1 MGKILS
7 SAIGI
12 ASRIERGICYA
23 ALVTLALLPVLVAIL
38 KPFNIAIAHSRLFLV
53 HVFLLAGFF
62 SAMITT
68 LSGEHISIGIL
79 HYIKS
84 GKLKSRL
91 AFVAGLVSVLI
102 TTVLF
107 WNSFSFF
114 HSSPAGRMV
123 GFLPASFFIWAMAVA
138 YAVMAVRFTAWT
150 AGFFVRTKGEVEER
164 KSTLGKALPF
174 LALVVGSILALPAIE
189 KIGLTAPLGEPLFA
203 YIHDLINFLYDAAFY
218 AATPLIL
225 LLTVAALIGTPIF
238 VTIGGIALVMLQA
251 AGSEPE
257 AAPIQIFSALTD
269 ADLIAIPLFTL
280 SGFFL
285 SESKAGE
292 RLVAAFRCLFSWL
305 PGGIIISTVV
315 ICTFFTSFT
324 GASGVTILALG
335 GILLVVLQKGGSSA
349 SKGYPEKFSM
359 GLLTSAGGIGILFPP
374 SLPLI
379 LVATTINSILFFMGE
394 VVRYDIVDF
403 FLAAILPGGILVLA
417 MIVYALIASR
427 RVKIPLERFDMRQT
441 RAALK
446 DSAFEL
452 LLPFVLMGGY
462 FSGIFTLMEVSAV
475 SVLYVFVLEVFIH
488 RDIALKDVP
497 KVFLKAI
504 PIIGGILAILAM
516 AKALSY
522 AVIDSQ
528 VPESFALWVRD
539 AVQSRYL
546 FLLLL
551 NFALLLV
558 GCVMDIFSAI
568 LVLLPLVVPLA
579 NVYGIDPV
587 HLGIIFLVNLE
598 ASFLTP
604 PVGINL
610 FLASYRFNKPFTE
623 ICGYVLPFLAV
634 RLAVVLLVTYIPWFS
649 SFLLTFR

>member
-1 MGKILS
+1 MGKFVSSCIQIL
-7 SAIGI
+7 
-12 ASRIERGICYA
+12 SRIERGICYA
-23 ALVTLALLPVLVAIL
+23 ALITLALLPVLLAIL

-53 HVFLLAGFF
+53 HIFLLAGFF

-68 LSGEHISIGIL
+68 SSGEHISIGIL
-79 HYIKS
+79 HYLKNE
-84 GKLKSRL
+84 KVKSRL
-91 AFVAGLVSVLI
+91 AFVASLVSVLI

-107 WNSFSFF
+107 WNSLSFF

-123 GFLPASFFIWAMAVA
+123 GFLPESFFIWVMALA
-138 YAVMAVRFTAWT
+138 YAVMALRFA
-150 AGFFVRTKGEVEER
+150 FVRAKNAAKNAAKT
-164 KSTLGKALPF
+164 TLGIL
-174 LALVVGSILALPAIE
+174 LSVLVLIVGSILALPALA
-189 KIGLTAPLGEPLFA
+189 KLGVTSVLSEPLFA
-203 YIHDLINFLYDAAFY
+203 HIRDFINFQYDAAFY
-218 AATPLIL
+218 TATPLIL
-225 LLTVAALIGTPIF
+225 LLTAAALIGTPIF
-238 VTIGGIALVMLQA
+238 VVIGGIALIMLQA

-269 ADLIAIPLFTL
+269 GDLIAIPLFTL

-292 RLVAAFRCLFSWL
+292 RLVAVFRCLFSWL
-305 PGGIIISTVV
+305 PGGLIISTVV

-335 GILLVVLQKGGSSA
+335 GILLVVLQKGGSAS

-359 GLLTSAGGIGILFPP
+359 GLLTSAGGMGILFPP

-379 LVATTINSILFFMGE
+379 LVASTINSILFFMGG
-394 VVRYDIVDF
+394 VVKYDIVDF

-417 MIVYALIASR
+417 MIVYSLIASR
-427 RVKIPLERFDMRQT
+427 KVKIPLERFDMRQT

-446 DSAFEL
+446 NSAFEM
-452 LLPFVLMGGY
+452 LLPLILMGGY
-462 FSGIFTLMEVSAV
+462 FSGILTLMEVSAV
-475 SVLYVFVLEVFIH
+475 AVVYVFALEVFIH

-528 VPESFALWVRD
+528 VPESFAQWVRD
-539 AVQSRYL
+539 AVQSRHL

-551 NFALLLV
+551 NLALLLV

-568 LVLLPLVVPLA
+568 LVLLPLIVPLA
-579 NVYGIDPV
+579 SVYGINPV

-623 ICGYVLPFLAV
+623 ICGYVLPFLVV